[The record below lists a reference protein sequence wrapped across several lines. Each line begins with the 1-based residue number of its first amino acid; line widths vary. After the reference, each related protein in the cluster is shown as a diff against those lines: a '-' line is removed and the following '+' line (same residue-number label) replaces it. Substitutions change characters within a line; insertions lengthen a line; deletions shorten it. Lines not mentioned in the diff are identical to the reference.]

1 MKNILCIVGALLFSM
16 SSYAAKADH
25 SQFNSLLKEHVSSSG
40 KVSYSGFKSDKAK
53 LQKYLDEL
61 ETNTVASDW
70 SSSEIKAY
78 WINAYNAYTIKLMV
92 DNYPLKSIKNL
103 KFDGKSAWDR
113 KWIKIGGAT
122 LSLNDIE
129 HKKLR
134 AKYKEPRIHFAVNC
148 ASFSCPI
155 LLNEAYTASKL
166 ESQLTKQAKKF
177 INSSARNKITADKV
191 EISKLFDWYKAD
203 FTSKGSIIDY
213 LNKYSTV
220 KINDSATITYLT
232 YNWKINE

>member
-1 MKNILCIVGALLFSM
+1 MKNVLLIVGAMIISTMTF
-16 SSYAAKADH
+16 AAKADH
-25 SQFNSLLKEHVSSSG
+25 SQWNSLLSDHVSSSG
-40 KVSYSGFKSDKAK
+40 KVDYKAFKADKAK
-53 LQKYLDEL
+53 LQKYLNEL

-78 WINAYNAYTIKLMV
+78 WINAYNAYTVKLMV
-92 DNYPLKSIKNL
+92 DNYPLKSIKDL

-113 KWIKIGGAT
+113 KWIKIGGST

-134 AKYKEPRIHFAVNC
+134 AKYDEPRIHFAVNC
-148 ASFSCPI
+148 ASYSCPI

-166 ESQLTKQAKKF
+166 ESQLTKQAKRF
-177 INSSARNKITADKV
+177 INDSSRNKISSDKV
-191 EISKLFDWYKAD
+191 QLSKLFDWYKDD
-203 FTSKGSIIDY
+203 FTSKGSIIAF

-220 KINDSATITYLT
+220 KINESASVSYLT
-232 YNWKINE
+232 YNWSINE

>member
-1 MKNILCIVGALLFSM
+1 MKNVLLLIGTLIFSAM
-16 SSYAAKADH
+16 TFAAKADH
-25 SQFNSLLKEHVSSSG
+25 SQWNSLLSDHVSSSG
-40 KVSYSGFKSDKAK
+40 KVDYKGFKSDKAK

-61 ETNTVASDW
+61 ETNTVSSDW

-78 WINAYNAYTIKLMV
+78 WINAYNAYTVKLMV
-92 DNYPLKSIKNL
+92 DNYPLKSIKDL

-113 KWIKIGGAT
+113 KWIKIGGST

-134 AKYKEPRIHFAVNC
+134 AKYNEPRIHFAVNC

-166 ESQLTKQAKKF
+166 ESQLTKQAKRF
-177 INSSARNKITADKV
+177 INDSSRNKISSDKV
-191 EISKLFDWYKAD
+191 QISKLFDWYKDD
-203 FTSKGSIIDY
+203 FTSKGSIIAF

-220 KINDSATITYLT
+220 KINESASVSYLT
-232 YNWKINE
+232 YNWSINE